1 MVIKEDRLA
10 NIIKMLDADN
20 KEDRVTALS
29 VLEQNVKDNP
39 IAILLAFKMAR
50 QANWKEWEEETTQAW
65 TYINKVKKKKDNTAL
80 RLTFKDIF
88 DHIIKAK
95 HSPDQMELFLKYFGE
110 FLTGQCLSLG
120 YDFIQNINMEIKLKE
135 K

>member
-1 MVIKEDRLA
+1 MVIKEDKLA

-39 IAILLAFKMAR
+39 IAILLAFKIGR
-50 QANWKEWEEETTQAW
+50 KANWKEWEDETTQAW
-65 TYINKVKKKKDNTAL
+65 TYINKVKKTKANVAL

-88 DHIIKAK
+88 DHILRAK
-95 HSPDQMELFLKYFGE
+95 HSPDQMELFLKYFSQ
-110 FLTGQCLSLG
+110 FLTNECLNLG
-120 YDFIQNINMEIKLKE
+120 YDFVQNINMEIKLKQE
-135 K
+135 